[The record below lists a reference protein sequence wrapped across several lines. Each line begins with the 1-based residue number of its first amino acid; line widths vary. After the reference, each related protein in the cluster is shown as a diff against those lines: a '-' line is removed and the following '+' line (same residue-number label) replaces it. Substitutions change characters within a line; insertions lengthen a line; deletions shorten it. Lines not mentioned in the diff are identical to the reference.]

1 MTDVGECRFYHD
13 SFVLDNKINGLYVH
27 AKDGACAV
35 PTGDAGTTTSGKLT
49 LSSAT
54 NGATIKYTTDG
65 SNPKT
70 SPTAKTYDGSSKP
83 SLSEDSGKHIVKA
96 FASKSGL
103 VNSPVFELTYT
114 V

>member
-1 MTDVGECRFYHD
+1 
-13 SFVLDNKINGLYVH
+13 LYVH
-27 AKDGACAV
+27 AKNGACAI
-35 PTGDAGTTTSGKLT
+35 PTGDAGTTVQGKLT
-49 LSSAT
+49 LSSTT

-70 SPTAKTYDGSSKP
+70 SPTAETYDGTSKP
-83 SLSEDSGKHIVKA
+83 SLSQDSGVHIVKA

-103 VNSPVFELTYT
+103 VNSPIFELTYT